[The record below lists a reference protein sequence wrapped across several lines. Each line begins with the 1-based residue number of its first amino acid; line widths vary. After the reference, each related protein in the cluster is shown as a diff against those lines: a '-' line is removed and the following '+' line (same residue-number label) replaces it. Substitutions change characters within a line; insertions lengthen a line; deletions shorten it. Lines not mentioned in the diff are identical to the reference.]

1 MGYAIPAAAAIIF
14 AAVAITG
21 TNVTNTLMDSF
32 SKAGTA
38 EREAFRL
45 AEDSANTRITIT
57 NVQRNGN
64 TVTVTA
70 TNAGTVVLDA
80 NEVQVTADGLYK
92 TLTSLKVSNSA
103 TNSVWAPGTVLE
115 VKFTQN
121 TTPSSVLVIPE
132 NGVFGKWGA

>member
-21 TNVTNTLMDSF
+21 TQVTNTLMDSF

-38 EREAFRL
+38 EREAMRL
-45 AEDSANTRITIT
+45 AEESINTRITIS
-57 NVQRNGN
+57 NVQRTGN

-70 TNAGTVVLDA
+70 TNSGTVVLDVTQ
-80 NEVQVTADGLYK
+80 VQVTGDGVYK
-92 TLTSLKVSNSA
+92 TLTSRKIGTSS
-103 TNSVWAPGTVLE
+103 TNTVWAPGTVLE
-115 VKFTQN
+115 VKWTQS
-121 TTPSSVLVIPE
+121 TTPNSVTIIAE